1 MFCCQQMT
9 DAIDRNMIVKAEPYQ
24 ISDGRIL
31 NELYTEY
38 FLKSESDTGRSSY
51 LGFNYCPF
59 CGRAL
64 SRGLWAAE
72 KKK

>member
-1 MFCCQQMT
+1 MHCCNEMT
-9 DAIDRNMIVKAEPYQ
+9 VAMDREMVVKSE
-24 ISDGRIL
+24 IHLLMDGRVL
-31 NELYTEY
+31 NDFHTEY
-38 FLKSESDTGRSSY
+38 FLKGGGDGGPYTY

>member
-1 MFCCQQMT
+1 MYCCDELIRAM
-9 DAIDRNMIVKAEPYQ
+9 DLEMIVKREPHQ
-24 ISDGRIL
+24 IRDGRL
-31 NELYTEY
+31 RNEMTTEY
-38 FLKSESDTGRSSY
+38 FLRSGEEGGPYNY

>member
-1 MFCCQQMT
+1 MHCCDDLATAM
-9 DAIDRNMIVKAEPYQ
+9 DREMIVQTEYHLIQ
-24 ISDGRIL
+24 DGRVW
-31 NELYTEY
+31 NEFNTEY
-38 FLKSESDTGRSSY
+38 FLRAEGKDGAYNY

-64 SRGLWAAE
+64 SRGLWASE

>member
-1 MFCCQQMT
+1 MHCCDELAAAM
-9 DAIDRNMIVKAEPYQ
+9 DRDMIVRTEFHLIQ
-24 ISDGRIL
+24 DGRVW
-31 NELYTEY
+31 NDFNTEY
-38 FLKSESDTGRSSY
+38 FLKSGPMEGAYTY